1 MKGLIMKAR
10 EVIRLLGVLVI
21 GFLFGSGITPLNAVD
36 PVATTGEILKVCI
49 DTKSGVIRVATKC
62 TKTER
67 KTVLGGVGAT
77 GEKGETGAVGA
88 TGETGVTGATGVQG
102 PAGTNGI
109 NGAVGEK
116 GLQGEKGITGAT
128 GVQGSQGFT
137 GATGAQ
143 GSMSGLSTRRIDYL
157 SGPYSL
163 CNGLGTSASVVGGV
177 SVGYGGSLSVS
188 KTTLQGCSVTV
199 YVP

>member
-1 MKGLIMKAR
+1 MKGLNMKAH
-10 EVIRLLGVLVI
+10 EITRLIGVLVI
-21 GFLFGSGITPLNAVD
+21 GFLFGTGITPLNAVD

-77 GEKGETGAVGA
+77 GEKGDTGAVGA

-128 GVQGSQGFT
+128 GVQGPQGFT
-137 GATGAQ
+137 GATGAT
-143 GSMSGLSTRRIDYL
+143 GSLSGLRTVTLDYL
-157 SGPYSL
+157 SGSSWD
-163 CNGLGTSASVVGGV
+163 CRGFGSSATVVGGV
-177 SVGYGGSLSVS
+177 SVGYSGSLRVS
-188 KTTLQGCSVTV
+188 NTTISGCSVRV
-199 YVP
+199 YAP